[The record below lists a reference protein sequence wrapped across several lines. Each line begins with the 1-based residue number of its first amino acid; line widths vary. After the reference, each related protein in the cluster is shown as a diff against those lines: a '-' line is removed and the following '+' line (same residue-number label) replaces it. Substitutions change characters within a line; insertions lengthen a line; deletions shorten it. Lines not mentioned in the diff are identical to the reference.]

1 MTGVSTDPIS
11 TNPNANRLDKGS
23 MTTETITTRNPAGKP
38 PKYDGDALIL
48 AECVLDAGAW
58 LASSEFSYW
67 GCTSSGFSIA
77 TNQVKKSE
85 DSFLYVPNGTLTL
98 RWWET
103 DGCFANDPISTMSYK
118 ERREFERNLASLTED
133 ILRLAQERGLS
144 LENIQVAS
152 PVPKLRGT
160 YLGD

>member
-1 MTGVSTDPIS
+1 MSTDLIGA
-11 TNPNANRLDKGS
+11 NPNVRPMDREG

-38 PKYDGDALIL
+38 PKYDGDALVL

-77 TNQVKKSE
+77 TNQVESG
-85 DSFLYVPNGTLTL
+85 DSFLYVPDGTMTL
-98 RWWET
+98 RWCET
-103 DGCFANDPISTMSYK
+103 DGAFANDPMMKMSYK
-118 ERREFERNLASLTED
+118 ESLAFQRNLSSLTEE

-144 LENIQVAS
+144 LENIKVA
-152 PVPKLRGT
+152 PVLRKVRGV

>member
-77 TNQVKKSE
+77 TNQVKSE
-85 DSFLYVPNGTLTL
+85 DSFLYVPDGTMTL
-98 RWWET
+98 RWCET
-103 DGCFANDPISTMSYK
+103 DGAFANDPMMKMSYK
-118 ERREFERNLASLTED
+118 ESLAFQRNLASLTGD

-144 LENIQVAS
+144 LENIKVAS
-152 PVPKLRGT
+152 ALGKYKGT
-160 YLGD
+160 YFGD

>member
-1 MTGVSTDPIS
+1 VSTDPTS
-11 TNPNANRLDKGS
+11 TNPNVRLMDRVG

-38 PKYDGDALIL
+38 PKYDGDALVL

-67 GCTSSGFSIA
+67 GCRSSGFSIA

-85 DSFLYVPNGTLTL
+85 DSFLYVPDGTLTF
-98 RWWET
+98 RWCET
-103 DGCFANDPISTMSYK
+103 DGAFANDPMMKMSHK
-118 ERREFERNLASLTED
+118 ESLAFQRNLASLTEE

-144 LENIQVAS
+144 LENIKVA
-152 PVPKLRGT
+152 PVLRKVRGV

>member
-1 MTGVSTDPIS
+1 MDRVG
-11 TNPNANRLDKGS
+11 
-23 MTTETITTRNPAGKP
+23 MTTATITTRNPAGKP

-77 TNQVKKSE
+77 TNQVKKE
-85 DSFLYVPNGTLTL
+85 DSFLYVPDGTLTF
-98 RWWET
+98 RWCET
-103 DGCFANDPISTMSYK
+103 DGAFANDPVTKMSYK
-118 ERREFERNLASLTED
+118 ESLEFHRNLASLTEA

-144 LENIQVAS
+144 LENIKVA
-152 PVPKLRGT
+152 PVLRKVRGT

>member
-1 MTGVSTDPIS
+1 MTA
-11 TNPNANRLDKGS
+11 NPNVVLSDKES

-67 GCTSSGFSIA
+67 GCNSSGFSIEE
-77 TNQVKKSE
+77 NQVKKSE
-85 DSFLYVPNGTLTL
+85 DSFLYVPDGTLTF
-98 RWWET
+98 RWRET
-103 DGCFANDPISTMSYK
+103 DGAFANDPMMKMSYK
-118 ERREFERNLASLTED
+118 ESLEFQRNLASLTEE

-144 LENIQVAS
+144 LENIKVAS
-152 PVPKLRGT
+152 PLPKLRGT

>member
-1 MTGVSTDPIS
+1 MSTDPTS
-11 TNPNANRLDKGS
+11 TNPNVRLMDRVG

-38 PKYDGDALIL
+38 PKYDGDALVL

-67 GCTSSGFSIA
+67 GCRSSGFSIA

-85 DSFLYVPNGTLTL
+85 DSFLYVPDGTLTF
-98 RWWET
+98 RWCET
-103 DGCFANDPISTMSYK
+103 DGAFANDPMMKMSHK
-118 ERREFERNLASLTED
+118 ESLAFQRNLASLTEE

-144 LENIQVAS
+144 LENIKVA
-152 PVPKLRGT
+152 PVLRKVRGV

>member
-77 TNQVKKSE
+77 TNQVKSE
-85 DSFLYVPNGTLTL
+85 DSFLYVPDGTMTL
-98 RWWET
+98 RWCET
-103 DGCFANDPISTMSYK
+103 DGAFANDPMMKMSHK
-118 ERREFERNLASLTED
+118 ESLAFQRNLASLTEE

-144 LENIQVAS
+144 LENIKVAS

>member
-1 MTGVSTDPIS
+1 MSTDPTS
-11 TNPNANRLDKGS
+11 TNPNVRLMDRVG
-23 MTTETITTRNPAGKP
+23 MTTTTITTRNPAGKP

-77 TNQVKKSE
+77 TNQVKSE
-85 DSFLYVPNGTLTL
+85 DSFLYVPDGTMTL
-98 RWWET
+98 RWCET
-103 DGCFANDPISTMSYK
+103 DGAFANDPMMKMSYK
-118 ERREFERNLASLTED
+118 ESLAFQRNLASLTGD

-144 LENIQVAS
+144 LENIKVAS

>member
-1 MTGVSTDPIS
+1 
-11 TNPNANRLDKGS
+11 
-23 MTTETITTRNPAGKP
+23 MTTETITTRNPSGKP

-67 GCTSSGFSIA
+67 GCTSSGFSIT
-77 TNQVKKSE
+77 TNQVKKE
-85 DSFLYVPNGTLTL
+85 DSLFLYVPDGTLTL
-98 RWWET
+98 RWYET
-103 DGCFANDPISTMSYK
+103 DGAFANDPMMKMSYK
-118 ERREFERNLASLTED
+118 ESLEFQRNIASLTQD

-144 LENIQVAS
+144 LENIKVAR
-152 PVPKLRGT
+152 VVGKYKGT